1 MRHGQFVVEP
11 GTGMK
16 WHVMKM
22 LWPYFFEF
30 RYRVFAAIACL
41 ILAKLAS
48 ISLPFFLKHIVDA
61 LDASAS
67 NPAALIIAPLGL
79 VAAYGAARF
88 INALMNEFRDT
99 FFGRVTERTIRRIS
113 LKTFQHLHHLD
124 LDFHLNRRTGGLSRD
139 IERGTTG
146 INFLMRFMVF
156 NIIPTLIEVLLV
168 IGLLF
173 YHYGLTFAAITF
185 VSVVCYVSYSIMAT
199 EWRTRFI
206 REANEADT
214 ASNSRA
220 VDSLLNYETVK
231 YFTNENYEAERYDEE
246 LAHWES
252 AKRKNRLTLFA
263 LNGGQALIIAVAMTS
278 MLALASIS
286 VANNTMS
293 LGDFVLINAF
303 MMQLFIP
310 LNFLG
315 FVYREIKG
323 SLANIEKMFELLKR
337 KPKVTDAADAETL
350 HVTQGAI
357 AFNNVSFHY
366 QAERPILKNI
376 SFTIEPGQKVAVVGE
391 SGSGKST
398 LVKLLFRFYDTT
410 AGDISVDGRSIK
422 HLTQNSL
429 RQAIGIVPQ
438 DTVLFNNS
446 ILENVR
452 YGRPSA
458 PDEDVLNAISMAHL
472 DRFIEDLP
480 EGIHTVVGERGLKL
494 SGGEKQRIAI
504 ARAILKR
511 PPILVFDEATSS
523 LDSASE
529 QAILKAMKEVAKGYT
544 SLVIAHRLSTI
555 VDADKIV
562 VLSQGQVKEEG
573 THSDL
578 LEKKGLYANLWHIQQ
593 QPKKRQ
599 QP

>member
-1 MRHGQFVVEP
+1 
-11 GTGMK
+11 
-16 WHVMKM
+16 
-22 LWPYFFEF
+22 
-30 RYRVFAAIACL
+30 
-41 ILAKLAS
+41 
-48 ISLPFFLKHIVDA
+48 
-61 LDASAS
+61 
-67 NPAALIIAPLGL
+67 
-79 VAAYGAARF
+79 
-88 INALMNEFRDT
+88 
-99 FFGRVTERTIRRIS
+99 
-113 LKTFQHLHHLD
+113 
-124 LDFHLNRRTGGLSRD
+124 
-139 IERGTTG
+139 
-146 INFLMRFMVF
+146 
-156 NIIPTLIEVLLV
+156 
-168 IGLLF
+168 
-173 YHYGLTFAAITF
+173 
-185 VSVVCYVSYSIMAT
+185 
-199 EWRTRFI
+199 
-206 REANEADT
+206 
-214 ASNSRA
+214 
-220 VDSLLNYETVK
+220 
-231 YFTNENYEAERYDEE
+231 
-246 LAHWES
+246 
-252 AKRKNRLTLFA
+252 
-263 LNGGQALIIAVAMTS
+263 
-278 MLALASIS
+278 
-286 VANNTMS
+286 MS